1 VLVIEALYLA
11 AIYFTEATN
20 SFFTRNF
27 AGQNSCANS
36 LVYEDFDYAEK
47 IAF

>member
-1 VLVIEALYLA
+1 MLVIEALYLA

-20 SFFTRNF
+20 SVFTHYF
-27 AGQNSCANS
+27 VDQQSFANS